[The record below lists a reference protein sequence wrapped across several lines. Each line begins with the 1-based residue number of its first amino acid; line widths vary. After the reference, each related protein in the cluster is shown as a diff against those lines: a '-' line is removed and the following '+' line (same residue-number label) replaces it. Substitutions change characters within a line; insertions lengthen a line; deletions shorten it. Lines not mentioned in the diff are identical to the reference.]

1 MPLLRGEKVENWRK
15 SLYYHFYEYPAEHS
29 VKRHYGVRTERYK
42 LIHFYNNIDKWE
54 LFDLQE
60 DPMEMNNLYGKTG
73 YENITH
79 QLEKEL
85 IRLQKQ
91 YQDTNAMSFNKQ
103 LIHE

>member
-1 MPLLRGEKVENWRK
+1 
-15 SLYYHFYEYPAEHS
+15 
-29 VKRHYGVRTERYK
+29 
-42 LIHFYNNIDKWE
+42 
-54 LFDLQE
+54 
-60 DPMEMNNLYGKTG
+60 MEWMNNLYGKTG

>member
-1 MPLLRGEKVENWRK
+1 MVFEVIDIEHDPHIVSYDHSEIVLLD
-15 SLYYHFYEYPAEHS
+15 
-29 VKRHYGVRTERYK
+29 
-42 LIHFYNNIDKWE
+42 IIYNNIDKWE